1 MLSPLRGLFI
11 TGLVITML
19 ACIFGAFVPQIPPGS
34 ADGIPYALLVPIA
47 LVWAIAIAS
56 VTVLIVL
63 RSMLSPSQRHTGW
76 VASLTSPNGRILF
89 LILLLLWTGAMLLL
103 PTIAQAWQPGLNGAD
118 SPALGG
124 LALIGMLAGAFLFLG
139 FTWSVIGE

>member
-1 MLSPLRGLFI
+1 MLSAIRGLFI

-34 ADGIPYALLVPIA
+34 ADGIPYALLVPMA
-47 LVWAIAIAS
+47 LVSAIAIAS
-56 VTVLIVL
+56 VTVLIVW
-63 RSMLSPSQRHTGW
+63 RSMLSPAQRHTGW
-76 VASLTSPNGRILF
+76 VSRLTSPNGRVLF
-89 LILLLLWTGAMLLL
+89 FILLLLWTGGMLLL

-124 LALIGMLAGAFLFLG
+124 LALIGLLGGAFLFLG
-139 FTWSVIGE
+139 FTWAVIGE